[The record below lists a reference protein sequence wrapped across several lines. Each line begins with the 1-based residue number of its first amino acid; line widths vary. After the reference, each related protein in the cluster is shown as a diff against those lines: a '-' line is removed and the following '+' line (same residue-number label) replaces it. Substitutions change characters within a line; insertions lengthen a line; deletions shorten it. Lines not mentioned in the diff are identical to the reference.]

1 MNRRHFYTVPRKE
14 ERNFL
19 DNFEDEIVAN
29 AFGIFRA
36 DITTAERVFFDDI
49 VNFYDIAG
57 APSFQT
63 GTEDTYI

>member
-1 MNRRHFYTVPRKE
+1 MNRRRHFYTTPRKE

-29 AFGIFRA
+29 AFGIFPAA
-36 DITTAERVFFDDI
+36 DITSAERAFFDDI

-63 GTEDTYI
+63 GITKK